1 MPQIRRVFDDNKYN
15 FLEIFYPPYLLL
27 YTAFGLLADV
37 IATTTMMNSKNKG
50 KPNIVSTEARKGKT
64 LVNQTIVTFLK
75 IKKKKT
81 TVVILNFD
89 LYGFSIE

>member
-1 MPQIRRVFDDNKYN
+1 
-15 FLEIFYPPYLLL
+15 
-27 YTAFGLLADV
+27 
-37 IATTTMMNSKNKG
+37 MNSKNKG